1 VSIKII
7 GAGMAGLLAA
17 QMLKHHDPVV
27 YEVQDSLPNN
37 HSAVL
42 RFRSH
47 VVADVLG
54 IPFKKVRMIKA
65 PVPYSN
71 PVADAL
77 LYSRK
82 NTGVMRTDRSITDGL
97 VVQDRYIAPSDL
109 IERMAK
115 GVDIRYGLAWPFDT
129 SDKVISTIPMPVLM
143 QRLNYPRMVEFNYS
157 SGTNIRAR
165 IRNCDAYV
173 SLMVPD
179 PAAAFS
185 RISITGDELIVEM
198 PMHLATEV
206 NTLISEILE
215 QVCGFAGIE
224 DSDVYDVSVS
234 PQKYSK
240 ILPIDE
246 DERRA
251 FIHWSSTEKK
261 RAWHLGRFST
271 WRPGLLLD
279 DLVND
284 VRRLDRWISSPSSAG
299 YEMDM
304 NRSKL

>member
-1 VSIKII
+1 
-7 GAGMAGLLAA
+7 MAGLLAGV
-17 QMLKHHDPVV
+17 MLRHHNPIII
-27 YEVQDSLPNN
+27 EAQDSLPNN

-54 IPFKKVRMIKA
+54 IPFKKVRMVKA
-65 PVPYSN
+65 PVAYAN

-77 LYSRK
+77 LYSKK
-82 NTGVMRTDRSITDGL
+82 NTGVMRSDRSITDGM
-97 VVQDRYIAPSDL
+97 VVADRYIAPADL
-109 IERMAK
+109 IARMEK
-115 GVDIRYGLAWPFDT
+115 SVDVRYGRDFDFLEENE
-129 SDKVISTIPMPVLM
+129 KVISTIPMPALM
-143 QRLNYPRMVEFNYS
+143 QKLAYPRTIKFDYS
-157 SGTNIRAR
+157 IGTNIKAKVL
-165 IRNCDAYV
+165 NCDAYV

-179 PAAAFS
+179 PDQAFS
-185 RISITGDELIVEM
+185 RISITGDELIVEL
-198 PMHLATEV
+198 PMQFVIDV
-206 NTLISEILE
+206 NGLVNEILE
-215 QVCGFAGIE
+215 QACNFVGIE
-224 DSDVYDVSVS
+224 ERDLRDISVHN
-234 PQKYSK
+234 QKYSK

-271 WRPGLLLD
+271 WRPNLLLD
-279 DLVND
+279 DLVQD
-284 VRRLDRWISSPSSAG
+284 IRRLDRWISSPSSAG